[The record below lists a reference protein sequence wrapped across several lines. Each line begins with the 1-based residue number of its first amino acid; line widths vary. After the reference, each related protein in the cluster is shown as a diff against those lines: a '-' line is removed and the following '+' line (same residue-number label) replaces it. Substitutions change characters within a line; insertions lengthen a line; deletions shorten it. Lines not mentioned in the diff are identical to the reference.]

1 MARSWSRS
9 QLDRVI
15 LVVDTLC
22 SFHIQIRG
30 YMKTIRY
37 IIALI
42 NQVATKPLIQEITYI
57 QAMEIAKLVNRRD
70 KHGRNV

>member
-1 MARSWSRS
+1 
-9 QLDRVI
+9 
-15 LVVDTLC
+15 
-22 SFHIQIRG
+22 
-30 YMKTIRY
+30 MKTIRY

-70 KHGRNV
+70 KHEK